1 MGKEASSNDRV
12 RFLLAKGSDVG
23 EISGGNC
30 EGGGSCEGGRSCEG
44 GGACVGG
51 GSCEGV

>member
-1 MGKEASSNDRV
+1 MGREASSNDRV
-12 RFLLAKGSDVG
+12 RFLLAEGSDVG
-23 EISGGNC
+23 EISGGDC
-30 EGGGSCEGGRSCEG
+30 EGGGSCEG